1 MEIHGYWWQYTTNNY
16 MIYWNLNQYRQRIIK
31 DKYET
36 KNDNLYFV
44 EIDVFWR
51 SVAVVK
57 GKWDHFERYK
67 TW

>member
-1 MEIHGYWWQYTTNNY
+1 